1 MNSKFEKKTMIAIL
15 VVAILV
21 EIAVIVYA
29 AMCFNWK
36 GYDSTLCA
44 TVIVS
49 TIAFMSVFVVC
60 LTILII
66 QNLKSER
73 AAKQAQSQMVQSI
86 LACANK
92 NISTKLSNNN
102 TVTITFNHTIKNQA
116 QSHKT
121 DITIN

>member
-15 VVAILV
+15 VVVILV
-21 EIAVIVYA
+21 EIAVIVCA

-36 GYDSTLCA
+36 GYDSTLFA
-44 TVIVS
+44 TVIAS

-73 AAKQAQSQMVQSI
+73 AAKQAQGQMVQSI
-86 LACANK
+86 LACTNK

-102 TVTITFNHTIKNQA
+102 TITITFNHTINNQT
-116 QSHKT
+116 QSHKI
-121 DITIN
+121 DITII